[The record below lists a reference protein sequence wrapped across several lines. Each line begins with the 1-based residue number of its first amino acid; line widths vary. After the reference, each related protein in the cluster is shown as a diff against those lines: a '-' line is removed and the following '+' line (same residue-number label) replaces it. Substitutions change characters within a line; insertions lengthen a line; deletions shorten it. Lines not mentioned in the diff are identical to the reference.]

1 MINFH
6 NIYQRWRG
14 DRSLQLTAQQSNN
27 TKMNENFQHF
37 GQFADKLKKCNWLN
51 QFELNILFV
60 RVYGLIEG

>member
-1 MINFH
+1 
-6 NIYQRWRG
+6 
-14 DRSLQLTAQQSNN
+14 
-27 TKMNENFQHF
+27 MNENFQHF